1 MGNKKE
7 RNMENKK
14 NRSSALLFFVVL
26 LKTLLFCIDH
36 LHNGQLV
43 LEC

>member
-1 MGNKKE
+1 MENKKE
-7 RNMENKK
+7 VIWKIK

-26 LKTLLFCIDH
+26 LKTLLFCINH

>member
-1 MGNKKE
+1 MENKKE
-7 RNMENKK
+7 EIWKIK

-26 LKTLLFCIDH
+26 LKTLLFCINH

>member
-1 MGNKKE
+1 MENKKE
-7 RNMENKK
+7 EIWKIK

>member
-7 RNMENKK
+7 EIWKIK

>member
-1 MGNKKE
+1 
-7 RNMENKK
+7 MENKK
-14 NRSSALLFFVVL
+14 NRSSALLFLFVVL